1 MKKHLIAAAVAA
13 AVAVPAMAQVT
24 VSGNLDT
31 GYATRDVKTNG
42 VATKTS
48 ATGFA
53 NRGTTSTINFQ
64 AVEDLGQG
72 LKATA
77 FVNQAL
83 VATDG
88 SMSPRDIW
96 AAIQGG
102 FGEVKIGRFTPA
114 FETVTGAHNIT
125 GITNSAGTADFMY
138 GASAGSATA
147 WGPTN
152 QYTDVGRGLRNVSA
166 TSASL
171 APAGSTIQ
179 YSSPSV
185 GGFQVIAGLGKH
197 TTDDAATAGK
207 LEVSQTDIAVAY
219 SAGPLSLG
227 VAVVQREDTSN
238 DGNNIAAST
247 EGAVTR
253 DIDLRGFGASYK
265 VGDITLRAGMITR
278 QEKLSNATT
287 KAVDST
293 VTSVGATIPFG
304 ATSLL
309 VNFYDGD
316 DDVDGTAA
324 AKRDYSG
331 YQLGVYN
338 ALSKRTTVYALYGK
352 DDRKG
357 PAAAN
362 ASERTDVTVG
372 LRHSF

>member
-1 MKKHLIAAAVAA
+1 M
-13 AVAVPAMAQVT
+13 
-24 VSGNLDT
+24 
-31 GYATRDVKTNG
+31 
-42 VATKTS
+42 
-48 ATGFA
+48 
-53 NRGTTSTINFQ
+53 
-64 AVEDLGQG
+64 
-72 LKATA
+72 
-77 FVNQAL
+77 
-83 VATDG
+83 
-88 SMSPRDIW
+88 
-96 AAIQGG
+96 
-102 FGEVKIGRFTPA
+102 
-114 FETVTGAHNIT
+114 
-125 GITNSAGTADFMY
+125 
-138 GASAGSATA
+138 
-147 WGPTN
+147 
-152 QYTDVGRGLRNVSA
+152 
-166 TSASL
+166 

-179 YSSPSV
+179 YSSPSF

-197 TTDDAATAGK
+197 TTDDAALAGK
-207 LEVSQTDIAVAY
+207 HEVSQTDIALAY

-227 VAVVQREDTSN
+227 VAVVQRQDTSS
-238 DGNNIAAST
+238 DGTNTVATTA
-247 EGAVTR
+247 EGSVVR

-265 VGDITLRAGMITR
+265 VGDITLRAGVIMR
-278 QEKLSNATT
+278 QDKLSTVTT
-287 KAVDST
+287 KAVDAT

-324 AKRDYSG
+324 AKRDYTG